1 MTEKDFYAQEL
12 LKNEIKSVRDL
23 VWQLEQAVT
32 KSNNGLTEE
41 VEKLKKLR
49 AADELKI
56 DSIVNKIQPSFDQY
70 SQTVASFI

>member
-1 MTEKDFYAQEL
+1 MTEKDFNAQEL

-23 VWQLEQAVT
+23 VTQLEQAVT
-32 KSNNGLTEE
+32 KENNGLTEE

-56 DSIVNKIQPSFDQY
+56 DSIVNKIQPSFNQY
-70 SQTVASFI
+70 

>member
-23 VWQLEQAVT
+23 VTQLEQAVT
-32 KSNNGLTEE
+32 KGNNGLTEE